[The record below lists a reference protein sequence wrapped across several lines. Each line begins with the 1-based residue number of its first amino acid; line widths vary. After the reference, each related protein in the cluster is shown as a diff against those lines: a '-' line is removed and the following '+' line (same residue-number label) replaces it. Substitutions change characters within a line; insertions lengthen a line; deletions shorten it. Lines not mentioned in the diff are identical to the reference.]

1 MKVGILGAMDEEI
14 MLLLEHYKDYESI
27 CFGGNTF
34 YQIRQNGIV
43 IASSRIGK
51 VFSALSASI
60 MILHF
65 GCEGIIFTGVA
76 GGVNPKYKIGDL
88 VLGVELAQHD
98 VDITAFGHPFGFLS
112 GGKVFTKTDEKLNSI
127 AKEVAKNEGFR
138 MYEGIIATGD
148 QFIHNSERKEW
159 IKNTFKADVIEMEG
173 ASVAVVCDN
182 LQIPFCI
189 LRAISDN
196 ASDEALVSYEEFL
209 EEAARKSTRLVI
221 KMLEKMGL

>member
-34 YQIRQNGIV
+34 YKIKQNGII

-112 GGKVFTKTDEKLNSI
+112 GGKVLQKPMKNSI
-127 AKEVAKNEGFR
+127 VLLKKSLKMKVLGCMRELLPQGINLFIILNAKSGL
-138 MYEGIIATGD
+138 
-148 QFIHNSERKEW
+148 S
-159 IKNTFKADVIEMEG
+159 
-173 ASVAVVCDN
+173 
-182 LQIPFCI
+182 I
-189 LRAISDN
+189 L
-196 ASDEALVSYEEFL
+196 L
-209 EEAARKSTRLVI
+209 KP
-221 KMLEKMGL
+221 ML